1 MNTSIR
7 RAALLGVALSLAACQ
22 PAGLPSGQYLQLN
35 PAEADKALRLQFEQ
49 DRLSGFTGC
58 NRAMGGFSVDKGE
71 LVVSQLASTMMACS
85 PEIMQREQQF
95 SQLLQQRPRVSIDGK
110 ILTLSKDDTV
120 YQFSL
125 QPDLSNASTRLIYV
139 APERKTC
146 TGVGKM
152 QCLQVRDSAN
162 DNWQL
167 HYGEIEGFS
176 PEPGIEYRVRIKE
189 LPVANPP
196 ADAPAKRWIL
206 DMIVEQKL
214 VKTE

>member
-1 MNTSIR
+1 MPTKSLIPLC
-7 RAALLGVALSLAACQ
+7 LLPLLVACQ
-22 PAGLPSGQYLQLN
+22 QPVSVQGEYTQLTTATAQK
-35 PAEADKALRLQFEQ
+35 PLRLKLE
-49 DRLSGFTGC
+49 DGRLSGFTGC
-58 NRAMGGFSVDKGE
+58 NNAMGNYSLDRGE

>member
-1 MNTSIR
+1 MIISVR
-7 RAALLGVALSLAACQ
+7 QLSLLCAAITLGACQ
-22 PAGLPSGQYLQLN
+22 PAALPKGQYWQLN
-35 PAEADKALRLQFEQ
+35 PAAGDKAFSLQFDQ

-58 NRAMGGFSVDKGE
+58 NRAMGSFSVDKGE

-176 PEPGIEYRVRIKE
+176 PEPHFISQSIRT
-189 LPVANPP
+189 N
-196 ADAPAKRWIL
+196 
-206 DMIVEQKL
+206 
-214 VKTE
+214 